1 MGSPEHLVCF
11 HCTATRLPA
20 EESDTEEETITG
32 ISWIV
37 VDVKSN
43 QVKKIL
49 AVNLLLDCVSCVG
62 VSLCR
67 TRKKILEGSGGDA
80 KLEQCNDEL

>member
-43 QVKKIL
+43 QVKKNSCG
-49 AVNLLLDCVSCVG
+49 NLLLDCVSCVG
-62 VSLCR
+62 VSLAGR
-67 TRKKILEGSGGDA
+67 EKKFLKGSGGDM
-80 KLEQCNDEL
+80 KLEQYNVEF